1 MTTGVLVMA
10 YGTPGS
16 PERVEEYYTHI
27 RRGRPPTPEQLTDL
41 TTRYDAIGGTS
52 PMAERTR
59 AQVDALASALD
70 AIEPDGFV
78 TALGQKHASP
88 FIEDGVATL
97 VGVGVDRI
105 VGVVLAPHFSA
116 GSVGQYLD
124 RARAAAVEAGVE
136 VTAVENWHLLDELI
150 AFQASSVRNALSTLP
165 ERTKVVFTAHSLP
178 QRIVAAGDPYPD
190 QLRATAEAVAAAAGL
205 VNWTRWAIAW
215 QSAGRTPE
223 PWLGPDILQ
232 VIDDLAASENHAGHP
247 RGLLVSAVGF
257 VSDHLEVLY
266 DLDIEAAARAQAH
279 GIAFARTA
287 CVNDDPT
294 VMAALAQ
301 RVIEADQA

>member
-1 MTTGVLVMA
+1 AGQPGPGAARGGVGRHRAGGRRRVAPWRRSSPRVQPRPRRPARDRPRGARAPGRPRTRLRADRARTPGPDGADRVTTGVLVMA

-70 AIEPDGFV
+70 AFEPDGFV

-165 ERTKVVFTAHSLP
+165 ERT
-178 QRIVAAGDPYPD
+178 
-190 QLRATAEAVAAAAGL
+190 
-205 VNWTRWAIAW
+205 
-215 QSAGRTPE
+215 
-223 PWLGPDILQ
+223 
-232 VIDDLAASENHAGHP
+232 
-247 RGLLVSAVGF
+247 
-257 VSDHLEVLY
+257 
-266 DLDIEAAARAQAH
+266 
-279 GIAFARTA
+279 
-287 CVNDDPT
+287 
-294 VMAALAQ
+294 
-301 RVIEADQA
+301 